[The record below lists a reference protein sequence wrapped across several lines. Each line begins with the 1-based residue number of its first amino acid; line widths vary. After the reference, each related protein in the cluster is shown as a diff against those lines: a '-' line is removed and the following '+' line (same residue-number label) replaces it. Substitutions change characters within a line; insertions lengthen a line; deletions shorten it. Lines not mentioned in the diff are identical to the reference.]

1 MKRACK
7 TLTTKRI
14 VKTSEFHTIPLRT
27 NNFNSMK
34 KLIII
39 LSVVLFFTSCEKF
52 LDINEN
58 PNYPTDV
65 SAELLLTSSQAAITN
80 IYCADWGLIG
90 SFWSQHWAQNNTSSQ
105 YKIYES
111 YAISSNTNVIERSYR
126 HMFIDGLSDNEIFM
140 KKVQEDENW
149 GAYLIGAVIKAYG
162 FQYLVDLYGNVP
174 YTEAFLGA
182 EKLNPAIDKGE
193 NIYANIYELLTDALS
208 KDFSSYVPEIY
219 ENNDLLFEGSIDDW
233 AAFANSLRLRI
244 LLRQYDANTT
254 FARNEI
260 TTLLADMEAGNI
272 FLLDKDVMFDNFEDA
287 DSKSNPLY
295 ESDQRQLNTTNNI
308 KACAT
313 FTSYLEANSD
323 PRLDVLFTP
332 VDGKYLGLVTGS
344 YNVPSTEFEAPKL
357 IASPVIEATMP
368 VYWMTYAESELLI
381 AEAYLRLG
389 NTEKAQEFYESGVTE
404 SFTRMDAEIGELLT
418 GAYAFPTT
426 GFDNQLK
433 AIIMQKWVD
442 AADGGRGIESHIERV
457 RTGYPEESTISDQI
471 SEGYTLP
478 DNYIPGTLI
487 YSKKGTSGGVLPRRF
502 PYPDSELNF
511 NSNAAEYKALSDA
524 DVILQKVW
532 WKN

>member
-1 MKRACK
+1 
-7 TLTTKRI
+7 
-14 VKTSEFHTIPLRT
+14 
-27 NNFNSMK
+27 MK

-39 LSVVLFFTSCEKF
+39 FSVVLFLTSCENF

-65 SAELLLTSSQAAITN
+65 SAELLLTSSEAAITN

-126 HMFIDGLSDNEIFM
+126 HMYIDGLSDNEIFM

-149 GAYLIGAVIKAYG
+149 GAYLMGAVIKAYG
-162 FQYLVDLYGNVP
+162 FQYMVDLYGNVP
-174 YTEAFLGA
+174 YSEAFLGA
-182 EKLNPAIDKGE
+182 EKLNPVIDKGE
-193 NIYANIYELLTDALS
+193 DIYADIYALLQDALS
-208 KDFSSYVPEIY
+208 KDYSSYVPEIY
-219 ENNDLLFEGSIDDW
+219 ENNDLLFAGSNDDW

-254 FARNEI
+254 FARDEI
-260 TTLLADMEAGNI
+260 TKLLADMEAGNI
-272 FLLDKDVMFDNFEDA
+272 FLLDKDVTFDNFEDA

-295 ESDQRQLNTTNNI
+295 ESDQRQLNTTNNL

-313 FTSYLEANSD
+313 FTSYLKANDD
-323 PRLDVLFTP
+323 PRLEVLFTP
-332 VDGKYLGLVTGS
+332 VDGKYLGLVPGS
-344 YNVPSTEFEAPKL
+344 YNVPTTEFEAPNL
-357 IASPVIEATMP
+357 ISSPVLKPTMP

-381 AEAYLRLG
+381 AEAYLRMG
-389 NTEKAQEFYESGVTE
+389 NTEMAETYYESGITASFNRMIPETDSLTE
-404 SFTRMDAEIGELLT
+404 ARISELLT
-418 GAYAFPTT
+418 GEYSFPTS
-426 GFDNQLK
+426 GFDDQLK

-457 RTGYPEESTISDQI
+457 RTGYPEESAISDQI
-471 SEGYTLP
+471 SEGYELP

-487 YSKKGTSGGVLPRRF
+487 YSKKGTTSGILPRRF

-524 DVILQKVW
+524 DVMLQKVW

>member
-1 MKRACK
+1 
-7 TLTTKRI
+7 
-14 VKTSEFHTIPLRT
+14 
-27 NNFNSMK
+27 MK

-39 LSVVLFFTSCEKF
+39 FSVVLFLTSCEKF

-58 PNYPTDV
+58 PNYPSDV
-65 SAELLLTSSQAAITN
+65 SAELLLTSSEAALTN

-126 HMFIDGLSDNEIFM
+126 HMFVDALGDNEIFL
-140 KKVQEDENW
+140 KKVQESEDW
-149 GAYLIGAVIKAYG
+149 GAYLMGAVIKAYG

-182 EKLNPAIDKGE
+182 EKLNPVIDKGE
-193 NIYANIYELLTDALS
+193 DIYADIYALLVDALS
-208 KDFSSYVPEIY
+208 KDYSSYVPDFY
-219 ENNDLLFEGSIDDW
+219 ELNDIIFESDIDDW
-233 AAFANSLRLRI
+233 QAFANSLRLRI
-244 LLRQYDANTT
+244 LLRQYDANTS
-254 FARNEI
+254 FAREEI
-260 TTLLADMEAGNI
+260 TKLLTDMEEENI
-272 FLLDKDVMFDNFEDA
+272 YLLDKDVMVDNFEDA

-295 ESDQRQLNTTNNI
+295 ESDQRQLNTTNNL

-313 FTSYLEANSD
+313 FTSYLEANAD
-323 PRLDVLFTP
+323 PRLEVLFTP
-332 VDGKYLGLVTGS
+332 VNGKYFGLVPGS

-357 IASPVIEATMP
+357 IASPVLEPDMP

-389 NTEKAQEFYESGVTE
+389 NTAKAQDYYESGVTE
-404 SFTRMDAEIGELLT
+404 SFARMDAEIGDLLT
-418 GAYAFPTT
+418 GAYAFPAT
-426 GFDNQLK
+426 GFEDQLK
-433 AIIMQKWVD
+433 AIIMQKWID

-457 RTGYPEESTISDQI
+457 RTGYPEESAISSQI
-471 SEGYTLP
+471 NEGYELP
-478 DNYIPGTLI
+478 ENYIPGTLI
-487 YSKKGTSGGVLPRRF
+487 YSKKGSSGGVLPRRF